1 MDRKDMKTRM
11 VFAPGRPRPQYR
23 DMEASMLFCPKCNKA
38 VPVRKNLL
46 LVLPEGEKYDYVCA
60 ICSSP
65 VGSKIEKEDQTR
77 F

>member
-1 MDRKDMKTRM
+1 MAFTS
-11 VFAPGRPRPQYR
+11 GRPRPQYR

-38 VPVRKNLL
+38 VPVRKILL

-65 VGSKIEKEDQTR
+65 VGSKIEKEHQPR